1 MADVQ
6 DRQEFFINA
15 ANKDDD
21 EELLDELDELE
32 AELAQED
39 FDDMEVA
46 SGNLIGAKSEEQ
58 PIQNKAKPN
67 KQQDEADML
76 AQMMAWVAID

>member
-6 DRQEFFINA
+6 DRQDFFINA

-21 EELLDELDELE
+21 DELLDELDELE

-46 SGNLIGAKSEEQ
+46 SGSVIGAKSQEQ

-67 KQQDEADML
+67 K
-76 AQMMAWVAID
+76 